1 MGAVVTD
8 EPRLVENDVHVCV
21 AKARA
26 RDKSLT
32 YSEALAYYESLG
44 QLKSSDIRGCNFHK
58 RNRGCMS
65 YRCRCPRGEDS
76 FTEWDCAFSPPTLL
90 LIFPIIMLLNT
101 AKILHQRISRPK
113 PNDLYAKIEVCAP
126 EDVHKKGE
134 CGEPALAEVF
144 LLVDLENKTEAHFTC
159 DELFLPGLILDTGA
173 SRQKKTT
180 QRP

>member
-44 QLKSSDIRGCNFHK
+44 QLKSSDIRGCNLHK

-65 YRCRCPRGEDS
+65 YRCR
-76 FTEWDCAFSPPTLL
+76 
-90 LIFPIIMLLNT
+90 T

-113 PNDLYAKIEVCAP
+113 PNDLYAKIDVCAP
-126 EDVHKKGE
+126 ENVHKKGE
-134 CGEPALAEVF
+134 CGEPAIAEVLLRVT

-159 DELFLPGLILDTGA
+159 DEFFLPGLGAATSAILLQHNEE
-173 SRQKKTT
+173 SNF
-180 QRP
+180 PFF

>member
-58 RNRGCMS
+58 RNRGCIAAIPFCGLRENVKIL
-65 YRCRCPRGEDS
+65 YVGQHNS
-76 FTEWDCAFSPPTLL
+76 FTKRRRNPTLSVL
-90 LIFPIIMLLNT
+90 PIDKRYKENEGENLLN
-101 AKILHQRISRPK
+101 
-113 PNDLYAKIEVCAP
+113 D
-126 EDVHKKGE
+126 
-134 CGEPALAEVF
+134 
-144 LLVDLENKTEAHFTC
+144 
-159 DELFLPGLILDTGA
+159 
-173 SRQKKTT
+173 
-180 QRP
+180 